1 MAYIIIALVISGIL
15 FFLITRYS
23 QTVISKIVPDSW
35 QKEFTDALNIISQ
48 MVRILAI
55 TIIIAVLLFFIASR
69 FGIDIQPAINAV
81 TEWLGEH
88 GIIILVIILLAYL
101 LNKLSSLTIPIF
113 INRFMKIRGK
123 SKKEKTEV
131 EKRASTLRG
140 FTTNAIM
147 ILIILLALFMIL
159 SEIGIDIGPL
169 LAGAGVA
176 GIAIGFGA
184 QKLISDIVNG
194 LFIILE
200 DYYAKGDVIKVAN
213 ISGAV
218 EDINIRRTILRD
230 LDGVVHIVPNS
241 EISVASNFTKNWAR
255 VNLNVSISYRDD
267 INKAT
272 EVINSVCSKLAAE
285 KYYRPMIIS
294 PPQTIRV
301 DKLGDSGIEIKVMGD
316 VKPMTQWEITGE
328 LRKRIKIAFDEAGI
342 DIPWPHTK
350 VFFGNKPP
358 PYPEVSH
365 QQETKGKTTN
375 EKMRKRKK
383 TILPSESDID

>member
-1 MAYIIIALVISGIL
+1 
-15 FFLITRYS
+15 
-23 QTVISKIVPDSW
+23 
-35 QKEFTDALNIISQ
+35 
-48 MVRILAI
+48 
-55 TIIIAVLLFFIASR
+55 
-69 FGIDIQPAINAV
+69 
-81 TEWLGEH
+81 
-88 GIIILVIILLAYL
+88 
-101 LNKLSSLTIPIF
+101 
-113 INRFMKIRGK
+113 MKIRGK

-131 EKRASTLRG
+131 EKRASTLCG

-213 ISGAV
+213 IAGVV
-218 EDINIRRTILRD
+218 EDINIRRTVLRD

-241 EISVASNFTKNWAR
+241 EITVASNFTKNWAR
-255 VNLNVSISYRDD
+255 VNLNVSISYGDD

-272 EVINSVCSKLAAE
+272 KVINSVCSELASE
-285 KYYRPMIIS
+285 KYYKPMIIS
-294 PPQTIRV
+294 PPQAIRV

-316 VKPMTQWEITGE
+316 VKAMTQWEITGE

-342 DIPWPHTK
+342 EIPWPHTK
-350 VFFGNKPP
+350 VFFGNTPP
-358 PYPEVSH
+358 SPELVKK
-365 QQETKGKTTN
+365 QEQPESDGKTTN
-375 EKMRKRKK
+375 EKMRKRKRI
-383 TILPSESDID
+383 ILPPESDID